1 MFQAYRRKNMGK
13 VPNIVVEPPGPKAKA
28 IIELD
33 IKYLATSTKAAP
45 IAVDRAEGPLVWD
58 VDGNTFLDFASGV
71 AVLNLGHSHPA
82 VVEAIRKQTE
92 KFIHFAGTDYYYD
105 VQSKLAERICTISNV
120 PGEKRVFLS
129 NSGTESNEAAL
140 KLARWSTQRKLF
152 ISFIGGFHGRTLGS
166 LSLTASKSVQ
176 QERYFPSMPGVTHI
190 PFAYCYR
197 CAYQLEYPSCGIWC
211 AKVLEELHFQDY
223 LPAEEVA
230 AMFMEPMQGE
240 GGYIV
245 PPKEF
250 VQMMHATCKRH
261 GILFVDDE
269 VQAGMGRTGRM
280 WGMEH
285 HGVAPDIMCSAKALG
300 SGIPIGATVFR
311 RELDWGKK
319 GSHSNTYGGN
329 AVACAS
335 ALATIDAIE
344 KEGLLAQ
351 AERKGRH
358 LRKRLDE
365 MKERYELIGDVRGL
379 GLMQAAEFVK
389 DRRTKEPAC
398 KERGEIEE
406 LCFKRGLIA
415 IGCGRSG
422 IRIIPPLNISMELLD
437 SGLDVL
443 EGAIRDTNRGR

>member
-1 MFQAYRRKNMGK
+1 MVK
-13 VPNIVVEPPGPKAKA
+13 VPNIVVEPPGPKAKS

-33 IKYLATSTKAAP
+33 TKYLATSTKASP
-45 IAVDRAEGPLVWD
+45 IAVEKAKGSLVWD

-82 VVEAIRKQTE
+82 VVKAIKDQAER
-92 KFIHFAGTDYYYD
+92 FAHFAGTDYYYD
-105 VQSKLAERICTISNV
+105 VQSRLAERFCSIANV
-120 PGEKRVFLS
+120 PGKKRVFLS

-140 KLARWSTQRKLF
+140 KVARWSTQRKLF
-152 ISFIGGFHGRTLGS
+152 ISFIGGFHGRTMGS
-166 LSLTASKSVQ
+166 LSLTASKVVQ

-197 CAYQLEYPSCGIWC
+197 CPYQLEYPSCGIWC

-223 LPAEEVA
+223 LPAEEIA
-230 AMFMEPMQGE
+230 AMFMEPVQGE

-250 VQMMHATCKRH
+250 VRIMHATCKRH

-280 WGMEH
+280 WAMEH
-285 HGVAPDIMCSAKALG
+285 HGVAPDVMCSAKSLG

-311 RELDWGKK
+311 KELDWGKK

-329 AVACAS
+329 AIACAA
-335 ALATIDAIE
+335 ALATIDVIE
-344 KEGLLAQ
+344 EEGLVRQ
-351 AERKGRH
+351 AESKGKYLH
-358 LRKRLDE
+358 KRLEE
-365 MKERYELIGDVRGL
+365 MIERYEIIGDVRGL

-389 DRRTKEPAC
+389 DRRTKEHAC
-398 KERGEIEE
+398 KERDAIEE
-406 LCFKRGLIA
+406 LCFKRGLVA

-422 IRIIPPLNISMELLD
+422 IRIIPPLNISEELID
-437 SGLDVL
+437 VGLDIL
-443 EGAIRDTNRGR
+443 EGAIRDVERKK